1 MQRTILIHV
10 LWVAVAL
17 LGPAASASA
26 QQAQPTRGIVNITGD
41 LYRAQNNNHFNVFL
55 VTSDGIVMTDPI
67 NREFSLWLKGEFARR
82 FDVPVRYV
90 LYSHPDWD
98 HASGGVVFADTAE
111 FVGHENM
118 PAALALPGGNPPLP
132 SNARDMDANGNG
144 LIERAEASG
153 NTAERFA
160 LIDKNRD
167 QLLSGAEMVRGALND
182 VYPPTTTFS
191 DRHTVTLG
199 GKRVLLVY
207 TGEAH
212 DPASAVIYFPDE
224 RTVFGADTLQAKR
237 FPGGL
242 GPNVG
247 AWIKAIATINELD
260 YDVAATGH
268 AMMGTKADIV
278 ALQAYLEDLA
288 VGVAAGVA
296 AGRSLQEIQESLTL
310 DEYRD
315 WDRYDTQRPTHIA
328 AVFATLKGNP

>member
-1 MQRTILIHV
+1 MKPIIRAVVQSI
-10 LWVAVAL
+10 VAVFLAL
-17 LGPAASASA
+17 AGGASA
-26 QQAQPTRGIVNITGD
+26 QQDEPTRSIVSITGD

-55 VTSDGIVMTDPI
+55 VTPDGIVMTDPI
-67 NREFSLWLKGEFARR
+67 NREFSLWLKSEFARR

-111 FVGHENM
+111 FVGHENI
-118 PAALALPGGNPPLP
+118 PAALALPGGSPPLP
-132 SNARDMDANGNG
+132 GNARDMDANGNG
-144 LIERAEASG
+144 LVERAEATG
-153 NTAERFA
+153 NTADRFA
-160 LIDKNRD
+160 LIDENSD
-167 QLLSGAEMVRGALND
+167 QLLSGAEMIRGAVND

-191 DRHTVTLG
+191 DRHTVSLG
-199 GKRVLLVY
+199 GKRVLLIH

-224 RTVFGADTLQAKR
+224 RTIFGADTVQAKR

-247 AWIKAIATINELD
+247 AWIMAIGTINELD

-296 AGRSLQEIQESLTL
+296 AGENLQEIQESLTL

-315 WDRYDTQRPTHIA
+315 WDRYDTHRRTHIA
-328 AVFATLKGNP
+328 AVFATLRGNP

>member
-1 MQRTILIHV
+1 MQRTMQAPILSV
-10 LWVAVAL
+10 LVAILCLA
-17 LGPAASASA
+17 GSASG
-26 QQAQPTRGIVNITGD
+26 QQAEPTRGIVNITGD

-55 VTSDGIVMTDPI
+55 VTPDGIVMTDPI
-67 NREFSLWLKGEFARR
+67 NREFSLWLKSEFARR

-111 FVGHENM
+111 FVGHENI

-132 SNARDMDANGNG
+132 DNARDMDANSNG
-144 LIERAEASG
+144 LVERAEAGG
-153 NTAERFA
+153 NTADRFA
-160 LIDKNRD
+160 LIDENRD
-167 QLLSGAEMVRGALND
+167 QLLSGAEMIRGPLND

-199 GKRVLLVY
+199 GKRVLLVA

-224 RTVFGADTLQAKR
+224 RTIFGADTVQAKR

-247 AWIKAIATINELD
+247 AWITAIRTINELD
-260 YDVAATGH
+260 YDIAATGH
-268 AMMGTKADIV
+268 AMMGSKADIV

-288 VGVAAGVA
+288 AGVAAGVA
-296 AGRSLQEIQESLTL
+296 AGESLQEIQESLTL

-315 WDRYDTQRPTHIA
+315 WDRYDTQRSTHIA
-328 AVFATLKGNP
+328 AVFATLQGDP

>member
-1 MQRTILIHV
+1 
-10 LWVAVAL
+10 
-17 LGPAASASA
+17 
-26 QQAQPTRGIVNITGD
+26 
-41 LYRAQNNNHFNVFL
+41 
-55 VTSDGIVMTDPI
+55 MTDPI
-67 NREFSLWLKGEFARR
+67 NREFSLWLKSEFARR
-82 FDVPVRYV
+82 YDVPVRYV

-111 FVGHENM
+111 FIGHENI
-118 PAALALPGGNPPLP
+118 PAALALPGGNPALP
-132 SNARDMDANGNG
+132 DNVRDMDANGNG

-153 NTAERFA
+153 NTADRFG
-160 LIDKNRD
+160 LIDENRD
-167 QLLSGAEMVRGALND
+167 QLLSGAEMIRGAVND

-247 AWIKAIATINELD
+247 AWIDAMSTVNELD

-288 VGVAAGVA
+288 TGVAAGVA
-296 AGRSLQEIQESLTL
+296 AGESLQEIQESLTL
-310 DEYRD
+310 DEYGD
-315 WDRYDTQRPTHIA
+315 WDRYDTQRRTHIA
-328 AVFATLKGNP
+328 SVFATLRGNP

>member
-1 MQRTILIHV
+1 MQRALGAPIFSALIV
-10 LWVAVAL
+10 CVSLA
-17 LGPAASASA
+17 GNASA
-26 QQAQPTRGIVNITGD
+26 QQAQPTRSIVNITGD
-41 LYRAQNNNHFNVFL
+41 LYRAQNNNHYNVFL
-55 VTSDGIVMTDPI
+55 VTADGIVMTDPI

-111 FVGHENM
+111 FVGHENF
-118 PAALALPGGNPPLP
+118 PAALALPGGHPPLP
-132 SNARDMDANGNG
+132 DNAREMDTNENG

-153 NTAERFA
+153 NTDDRFA
-160 LIDKNRD
+160 LIDENRD
-167 QLLSGAEMVRGALND
+167 RLLSGAEMIRGPLND

-199 GKRVLLVY
+199 GKRVVLIH

-212 DPASAVIYFPDE
+212 DPASAAIHFPDE

-247 AWIKAIATINELD
+247 AWIAAISTINQLD
-260 YDVAATGH
+260 FDVAATGH

-278 ALQAYLEDLA
+278 ALQAYLQDLA

-296 AGRSLQEIQESLTL
+296 AGESLQEIQASLTL

-315 WDRYDTQRPTHIA
+315 WDRYDTQRRTHIA
-328 AVFATLKGNP
+328 AVFATLQGTP

>member
-1 MQRTILIHV
+1 MQRTIHAPILSALIV
-10 LWVAVAL
+10 FLSLA
-17 LGPAASASA
+17 GSASA
-26 QQAQPTRGIVNITGD
+26 QQGQPTRSIVNITGD

-55 VTSDGIVMTDPI
+55 VTPDGIVMTDPI
-67 NREFSLWLKGEFARR
+67 NREFSLWLKSEFARR
-82 FDVPVRYV
+82 YDVPVRYV

-111 FVGHENM
+111 FIGHENI
-118 PAALALPGGNPPLP
+118 PAALALPGGNPALP
-132 SNARDMDANGNG
+132 DNVRDMDANGNG

-153 NTAERFA
+153 NTADRFG
-160 LIDKNRD
+160 LIDENRD
-167 QLLSGAEMVRGALND
+167 QLLSGAEMIRGAVND

-247 AWIKAIATINELD
+247 AWIDAMSTVNELD

-278 ALQAYLEDLA
+278 ALQAQACQPTD
-288 VGVAAGVA
+288 VG
-296 AGRSLQEIQESLTL
+296 
-310 DEYRD
+310 
-315 WDRYDTQRPTHIA
+315 TQPLPRAPKRCHDPGPYPHRPVVGMHLR
-328 AVFATLKGNP
+328 FHPS

>member
-1 MQRTILIHV
+1 MQRTIHASILSV
-10 LWVAVAL
+10 LVAFLSLA
-17 LGPAASASA
+17 GSGAAQEAE
-26 QQAQPTRGIVNITGD
+26 PTRSIVNITGD
-41 LYRAQNNNHFNVFL
+41 LYRAQNNNHYNVFL

-67 NREFSLWLKGEFARR
+67 DREFSLWLKGELARR
-82 FDVPVRYV
+82 FSVPVRYV

-111 FVGHENM
+111 FVGHENF

-132 SNARDMDANGNG
+132 ANAREMDANGNG

-153 NTAERFA
+153 NTSDRFT
-160 LIDKNRD
+160 LIDENRD
-167 QLLSGAEMVRGALND
+167 QLLSGAEMIRGAVND

-199 GKRVLLVY
+199 GKRVVLIY

-247 AWIKAIATINELD
+247 AWIEAINTVNELD
-260 YDVAATGH
+260 YDIAATGH

-278 ALQAYLEDLA
+278 ALQAYLQDLA

-296 AGRSLQEIQESLTL
+296 SGNSLQEIQESLTL

-315 WDRYDTQRPTHIA
+315 WDRYDTQRRTHIA
-328 AVFATLKGNP
+328 AVFATLQGNP

>member
-1 MQRTILIHV
+1 
-10 LWVAVAL
+10 
-17 LGPAASASA
+17 
-26 QQAQPTRGIVNITGD
+26 
-41 LYRAQNNNHFNVFL
+41 
-55 VTSDGIVMTDPI
+55 
-67 NREFSLWLKGEFARR
+67 
-82 FDVPVRYV
+82 
-90 LYSHPDWD
+90 
-98 HASGGVVFADTAE
+98 
-111 FVGHENM
+111 
-118 PAALALPGGNPPLP
+118 
-132 SNARDMDANGNG
+132 MDANGNG

-153 NTAERFA
+153 NTAERFG
-160 LIDKNRD
+160 LIDENRD
-167 QLLSGAEMVRGALND
+167 QLLSGAEMIRGAVND

-199 GKRVLLVY
+199 GKRVMLVY

-247 AWIKAIATINELD
+247 AWIKAIGTINELD

-296 AGRSLQEIQESLTL
+296 AGKSLQEIQESLTL
-310 DEYRD
+310 DKYSD

-328 AVFATLKGNP
+328 AVFATLKGNPVTASASRASRSRRCRGRRRPLVEARANRTAHLSSAAVCLSWPRKIRLAPTTSLPHAFCERENS

>member
-1 MQRTILIHV
+1 VQRTTHAPALWLLI
-10 LWVAVAL
+10 AF
-17 LGPAASASA
+17 LGLAGSASA
-26 QQAQPTRGIVNITGD
+26 QQAEPTRSIVKITGD
-41 LYRAQNNNHFNVFL
+41 LYRAQNDNHFNVFL
-55 VTSDGIVMTDPI
+55 VTPDGIVMTDPI
-67 NREFSLWLKGEFARR
+67 NREFSLWLKGEFASR

-98 HASGGVVFADTAE
+98 HASGGVVFADTAA
-111 FVGHENM
+111 FVGHENI

-132 SNARDMDANGNG
+132 DNAREMDTNGNG
-144 LIERAEASG
+144 LVERAEATG
-153 NTAERFA
+153 NTGDRFA
-160 LIDKNRD
+160 LIDENRD
-167 QLLSGAEMVRGALND
+167 QLLSGAELNRGPLND

-199 GKRVLLVY
+199 GKRVVLIY

-247 AWIKAIATINELD
+247 AWITAVRTINELD
-260 YDVAATGH
+260 FDIAATGH
-268 AMMGTKADIV
+268 AMMGTKADIL

-296 AGRSLQEIQESLTL
+296 AGQNLQEIQESLTL
-310 DEYRD
+310 DEYQD
-315 WDRYDTQRPTHIA
+315 WDRYDTQRRVHIA
-328 AVFATLKGNP
+328 AVFATLQGNP

>member
-1 MQRTILIHV
+1 LI
-10 LWVAVAL
+10 AF
-17 LGPAASASA
+17 LGLAGSASA
-26 QQAQPTRGIVNITGD
+26 QQAEPTRSIVKITGD
-41 LYRAQNNNHFNVFL
+41 LYRAQNDNHFNVFL
-55 VTSDGIVMTDPI
+55 VTPDGIVMTDPI
-67 NREFSLWLKGEFARR
+67 NREFSLWLKGEFASR

-98 HASGGVVFADTAE
+98 HASGGVVFADTAA
-111 FVGHENM
+111 FVGHENI

-132 SNARDMDANGNG
+132 DNAREMDTNGNG
-144 LIERAEASG
+144 LVERAEATG
-153 NTAERFA
+153 NTGDRFA
-160 LIDKNRD
+160 LIDENRD
-167 QLLSGAEMVRGALND
+167 QLLSGAELNRGPLND

-199 GKRVLLVY
+199 GKRVVLIY

-247 AWIKAIATINELD
+247 AWITAVRTINELD
-260 YDVAATGH
+260 FDIAATGH
-268 AMMGTKADIV
+268 AMMGTKADIL

-296 AGRSLQEIQESLTL
+296 AGQNLQEIQESLTL
-310 DEYRD
+310 DEYQD
-315 WDRYDTQRPTHIA
+315 WDRYDTQRRVHIA
-328 AVFATLKGNP
+328 AVFATLQGNP